1 MQQLSLNEEWYQ
13 FLLLNNVDINY
24 KKEEIVSLPKNIPL
38 LKNEIANNE
47 TILND
52 YTLSISTQT
61 KVLFLNVGIDIE
73 NVFWKVKIIEYWKPE
88 IGVIKKQIK
97 IVSKNKEDYLAYT
110 TKLQGIKLYNEQII
124 KQIDNPAARS
134 IKFKDERKLTIG
146 ISKKDIL
153 LSQKKKNA
161 FFNCFALVIRIKY
174 ENSFKEIHIKVFNTG
189 KMEIPGLAN
198 EEIYHIVRVTILT
211 ILQECHPN
219 VILHYLET
227 ENSDNN
233 ILINSNFNCGFF
245 IQRDCLYSILS
256 TKYGIETSYDPC
268 TYPGIKCKFYFK
280 NKNKMDTLVQNGCVD
295 IEDNKLKL
303 KDLNDCKKYT
313 EISFMI
319 FRTGSCLILGN
330 GTYSIIHFV
339 FNFIRDILTKEYT
352 NIVLPSDNCIKKK
365 MKKIKKRN
373 ISLSNNNK

>member
-1 MQQLSLNEEWYQ
+1 MQGLTLNEEWYN

-24 KKEEIVSLPKNIPL
+24 KKEETSLLSKIVDVPSPKEEIKDNI
-38 LKNEIANNE
+38 ID
-47 TILND
+47 D
-52 YTLSISTQT
+52 YSLSISTQT
-61 KVLFLNVGIDIE
+61 KVLFLNHLIDIE
-73 NVFWKVKIIEYWKPE
+73 DIFWKINIIEYWKPE
-88 IGVIKKQIK
+88 CGVIRKQIK
-97 IVSKNKEDYLAYT
+97 IVSKNKEDYVAYT
-110 TKLQGIKLYNEQII
+110 LKLQGIKMYNEQII
-124 KQIDNPAARS
+124 KQIDNPFARS

-161 FFNCFALVIRIKY
+161 FFNCFALVIRIKFQG
-174 ENSFKEIHIKVFNTG
+174 SFKEIHIKVFNTG

-198 EEIYHIVRVTILT
+198 EEIYHIVRVTILR
-211 ILQECHPN
+211 ILQQCHSDISLN
-219 VILHYLET
+219 YLEDC
-227 ENSDNN
+227 NCDNN

-280 NKNKMDTLVQNGCVD
+280 NNNEMNKYFQNGCVD

-319 FRTGSCLILGN
+319 FRTGSCLIVGN
-330 GTYSIIHFV
+330 CTSTIIYFV
-339 FNFIRDILTKEYT
+339 FNFIRDILTNEYK
-352 NIVLPSDNCIKKK
+352 NVVLPSDAQCMKKK

-373 ISLSNNNK
+373 ISLSNNK